1 MSGIGKWKGGARYVT
16 GRPVKL
22 NNDGSFPE
30 CDEKHTRYHEA
41 HKDERKAADIL
52 TLKGTRMLVV
62 PLRKNAFALSR
73 PSGENTPHG
82 GRDASPYK
90 ATSFF

>member
-30 CDEKHTRYHEA
+30 CDKKHSRYHEA
-41 HKDERKAADIL
+41 HKDERKAADIERNKQ
-52 TLKGTRMLVV
+52 TKQTNKQTKINTRI
-62 PLRKNAFALSR
+62 FI
-73 PSGENTPHG
+73 TC
-82 GRDASPYK
+82 
-90 ATSFF
+90 